1 MPPNQQTRTN
11 QIAHLFQELYAG
23 HPWIDVT
30 LYDTLQQLTAAQ
42 AKKHPYAQCH
52 SIWEIVNHL
61 ITWRGVLLSRVKGN
75 LIEVPD
81 SNFFEPVSDTSVMAW
96 KTTLQKLD
104 DSQNQW
110 LKFLSELNDEA
121 LNEKF
126 PSGFSRYDLI
136 HAVLQ
141 HDVYHL
147 GQISLLL
154 KAV

>member
-1 MPPNQQTRTN
+1 MPLNQQTRTN
-11 QIAHLFQELYAG
+11 QIAHLFHELYAG
-23 HPWIDVT
+23 QPWIDTT
-30 LYDTLQQLTAAQ
+30 LSDTLQQLTALQ

-81 SNFFEPVSDTSVMAW
+81 SNFFEPVSDTSVAAW

-110 LKFLSELNDEA
+110 LKFLKELKDEA
-121 LNEKF
+121 LDEKF

-136 HAVLQ
+136 HAVLH

-147 GQISLLL
+147 GQITLLL